1 MAVIDSPISGEPSGL
16 IRRKMTSSRMVR
28 AGRTTM
34 HHGHRVLLMTL
45 LGLGATCQAAEGL
58 AVPESAWQRWQ
69 ARVTVS
75 TYDTSP
81 RLAAA
86 SLVGDYYFR
95 GLRLGHEGTAGGF
108 RATSGLVLGAGTALL
123 GAAGVPSSMGRGL
136 SLGHFAMSPLQPG
149 NDPSDASNTRPYL
162 GLGYTSVGAA
172 GGWGFTADVGVVAHS
187 GTDSA
192 GFGRAPL
199 GAQGLDAA
207 IRNLRLTPVLQ
218 LGVRYSF

>member
-1 MAVIDSPISGEPSGL
+1 
-16 IRRKMTSSRMVR
+16 
-28 AGRTTM
+28 
-34 HHGHRVLLMTL
+34 
-45 LGLGATCQAAEGL
+45 
-58 AVPESAWQRWQ
+58 
-69 ARVTVS
+69 
-75 TYDTSP
+75 
-81 RLAAA
+81 
-86 SLVGDYYFR
+86 
-95 GLRLGHEGTAGGF
+95 
-108 RATSGLVLGAGTALL
+108 
-123 GAAGVPSSMGRGL
+123 MGRGL